1 MRERKLYRMKQ
12 LWEKQSKEIK
22 QQYQKLHFNLQNE
35 KAQNEALQA
44 FLNQQVANH
53 TTNTALDMKVEVQFR
68 NNLIRALDNQRI
80 KIGKIEAHLQ
90 KLNSIYMSYHQK
102 IESVS
107 KIIDKNT
114 QQELNESM
122 KKEIKTM
129 EALYLQYKQHQ
140 TK

>member
-1 MRERKLYRMKQ
+1 MRERKFHRMKQ

-44 FLNQQVANH
+44 FLNQQVTNH
-53 TTNTALDMKVEVQFR
+53 STHTALDMKVEVQFR

-80 KIGKIEAHLQ
+80 KIGKIEEHLV
-90 KLNSIYMSYHQK
+90 KLNSMYMNYHQK
-102 IESVS
+102 IESIS
-107 KIIDKNT
+107 KIIKKNT

-122 KKEIKTM
+122 KKEIKNM

-140 TK
+140 PK

>member
-1 MRERKLYRMKQ
+1 MRERKFYRMKQ

-35 KAQNEALQA
+35 KTQNEALQA
-44 FLNQQVANH
+44 FLNQQVAKH
-53 TTNTALDMKVEVQFR
+53 STNSALDMKVEVQFR

-90 KLNSIYMSYHQK
+90 KLNSIYVSYHQK
-102 IESVS
+102 IESIS
-107 KIIDKNT
+107 KIIEKNS
-114 QQELNESM
+114 QQELSEAM
-122 KKEIKTM
+122 KNEIKNM

-140 TK
+140 PK